1 MTEEQRAR
9 RREYDRQ
16 WRLNHPEQVRAIRD
30 RYRSK
35 ETTRERERAY
45 SKAYYEKHA
54 GKNKPK
60 KVRWISVEEHLPPE
74 VPGNYLVRVRSG
86 GPPYGDWEYNYDIAW
101 WGEYWDLDGK
111 HGFDWVSII
120 CDWDGDVQITH
131 WMRIPDLPEEETE
144 T

>member
-1 MTEEQRAR
+1 MRRSEMTEEQKMR

-16 WRLNHPEQVRAIRD
+16 WRLNHPDQSNAIRD

-60 KVRWISVEEHLPPE
+60 KVRWISVEDRLPPE
-74 VPGNYLVRVRSG
+74 FEKVLMFYSRNAWGDNGDRFRTTDIDAGWQCGGHWHVDGCSG
-86 GPPYGDWEYNYDIAW
+86 VVGIAW
-101 WGEYWDLDGK
+101 
-111 HGFDWVSII
+111 
-120 CDWDGDVQITH
+120 
-131 WMRIPDLPEEETE
+131 MPIPDPPEVEV
-144 T
+144 